1 MIMRKYVITVSD
13 CASTNVRLEFI
24 NEKVTVSQ
32 NSFNECADGAM
43 KYAIEKD
50 LQARIEKYG
59 SNKMF
64 LKHVDYDY
72 EDIVEHMKKSGFVI
86 KEDTDVLYYD
96 FNEDRN
102 DDYSEDMGDYIFDR
116 TERILAL

>member
-1 MIMRKYVITVSD
+1 MRKYVMTVSD
-13 CASTNVRLEFI
+13 CCQVNIRLEFI
-24 NEKVTVSQ
+24 NEKVTASQ
-32 NSFNECADGAM
+32 NSFNVCADEAM

-50 LQARIEKYG
+50 LQKRMEKYG

-64 LKHVDYDY
+64 LKHIDYDW
-72 EDIVEHMKKSGFVI
+72 EDIVEHMKKSGYVI

-96 FNEDRN
+96 FNEDRS
-102 DDYSEDMGDYIFDR
+102 DDYSDDMGDYIFDR